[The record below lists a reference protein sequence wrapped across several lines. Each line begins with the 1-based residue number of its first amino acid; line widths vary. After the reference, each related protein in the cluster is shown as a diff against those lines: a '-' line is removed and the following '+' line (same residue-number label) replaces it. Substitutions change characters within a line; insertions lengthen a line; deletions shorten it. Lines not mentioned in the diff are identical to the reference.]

1 MTLYASFLYKY
12 CIMENSKNQGQI
24 AILDDEI
31 RGKKRPWK
39 PKKIRALKIADS
51 FQRLG
56 WEKKASRVRFCG
68 SSLAFLVEVETGAK
82 RLHDADF
89 CRERLCPMCQWRKS
103 MKIFHEVSRVMDV
116 VQQEHKNLV
125 PLFLTLTV
133 RNCPTDQLSETL
145 DTIFKGWYRLTNH
158 RKMQRIVR
166 GWFRALEVTYNED
179 LDTFHPHLHAVIMV
193 DRAYFQKNN
202 ADYMETADWVQM
214 WRTAAKLDYD
224 PVCDVRRVKGKRKK
238 AIAEVAKYTLKDTDF
253 IKPAPDLTDTLVY
266 FLSTGLKNRRLFAF
280 GGILKNIAKQLG
292 AESPDEGDLIH
303 VDDDAIRGDV
313 ATMLEVYHWN
323 FGIADYIRAGG

>member
-1 MTLYASFLYKY
+1 ML
-12 CIMENSKNQGQI
+12 
-24 AILDDEI
+24 LDDEKN
-31 RGKKRPWK
+31 GKKRPWK
-39 PKKIRALKIADS
+39 PKKIRALKVADS

-68 SSLAFLVEVETGAK
+68 SSLAFLVEVETGEK

-103 MKIFHEVSRVMDV
+103 LKVFQEVSKVMDV
-116 VQQEHKNLV
+116 VQQENKNLI

-133 RNCPTDQLSETL
+133 RNCPTDELSKTL
-145 DTIFKGWYRLTNH
+145 DIIFKGWYRLTNH
-158 RKMQRIVR
+158 RNMQRIVK
-166 GWFRALEVTYNED
+166 GWFRALEVTYND
-179 LDTFHPHLHAVIMV
+179 DSDTFHPHLHAVIMV
-193 DRAYFQKNN
+193 DKSYFK
-202 ADYMETADWVQM
+202 AGCKDYMETADWVQM

-224 PVCDVRRVKGKRKK
+224 PVCDVRRVKGKRKHK
-238 AIAEVAKYTLKDTDF
+238 AIAEVAKYTMKDTDF
-253 IKPAPDLTDTLVY
+253 IKEAPDLTDTLVY

-280 GGILKNIAKQLG
+280 GGILKDIAKQMG

-323 FGIADYIRAGG
+323 FGIADYVRAGG

>member
-1 MTLYASFLYKY
+1 ML
-12 CIMENSKNQGQI
+12 
-24 AILDDEI
+24 LDDEKN
-31 RGKKRPWK
+31 GKKRPWK
-39 PKKIRALKIADS
+39 PKKIRALKVADS

-68 SSLAFLVEVETGAK
+68 SSLAFLVEVETGEK

-103 MKIFHEVSRVMDV
+103 LKVFQEVSKVMDV
-116 VQQEHKNLV
+116 VQQENKNLI

-133 RNCPTDQLSETL
+133 RNCPTDELSKTL
-145 DTIFKGWYRLTNH
+145 DIIFKGWYRLTNH
-158 RKMQRIVR
+158 RKMQRIVK
-166 GWFRALEVTYNED
+166 GWFRALEVTYND
-179 LDTFHPHLHAVIMV
+179 DSDTFHPHLHAVIMV
-193 DRAYFQKNN
+193 DKSYFK
-202 ADYMETADWVQM
+202 AGCKDYMETADWVQM

-224 PVCDVRRVKGKRKK
+224 PVCDVRRVKGKRKHK
-238 AIAEVAKYTLKDTDF
+238 AIAEVAKYTMKDTDF
-253 IKPAPDLTDTLVY
+253 IKGAPDLTDTLVY
-266 FLSTGLKNRRLFAF
+266 FLSIGLKNRRLFAF
-280 GGILKNIAKQLG
+280 GGILKDIAKQLG
-292 AESPDEGDLIH
+292 AETPDEGDLIH

>member
-1 MTLYASFLYKY
+1 ML
-12 CIMENSKNQGQI
+12 
-24 AILDDEI
+24 LDDEKN
-31 RGKKRPWK
+31 GKKRPWK
-39 PKKIRALKIADS
+39 PKKIRALKVADS

-68 SSLAFLVEVETGAK
+68 SSLAFLVEVETGEK

-103 MKIFHEVSRVMDV
+103 LKVFQEVSKVMDV
-116 VQQEHKNLV
+116 VQQENKNLI

-133 RNCPTDQLSETL
+133 RNCPTDELSKTL
-145 DTIFKGWYRLTNH
+145 DIIFKGWYRLTNH
-158 RKMQRIVR
+158 RKMQRIVK
-166 GWFRALEVTYNED
+166 GWFRALEVTYND
-179 LDTFHPHLHAVIMV
+179 DSDTFHPHLHAVIMV
-193 DRAYFQKNN
+193 DKSYFK
-202 ADYMETADWVQM
+202 AGCKDYMETADWVQM

-224 PVCDVRRVKGKRKK
+224 PVCDVRRVKGKRKHK
-238 AIAEVAKYTLKDTDF
+238 AIAEVAKYTMKDTDF
-253 IKPAPDLTDTLVY
+253 IKEAPDLTDTLVY

-280 GGILKNIAKQLG
+280 GGILKDIAKQMG

-323 FGIADYIRAGG
+323 FGIADYVRAGG

>member
-1 MTLYASFLYKY
+1 ML
-12 CIMENSKNQGQI
+12 
-24 AILDDEI
+24 LDDEKN
-31 RGKKRPWK
+31 GKKRPWK
-39 PKKIRALKIADS
+39 PKKIRALKVADS

-56 WEKKASRVRFCG
+56 WEKKATRVRFCG
-68 SSLAFLVEVETGAK
+68 SSLVFLVEVETGEK

-103 MKIFHEVSRVMDV
+103 LKVFQEVSKVMDV
-116 VQQEHKNLV
+116 VQQENKNLI

-133 RNCPTDQLSETL
+133 RNCPTDELSKTL
-145 DTIFKGWYRLTNH
+145 DIIFKGWYRLTNH

-179 LDTFHPHLHAVIMV
+179 SDTFHPHLHAVIMV
-193 DRAYFQKNN
+193 DRTYFQKNN
-202 ADYMETADWVQM
+202 TDYMETSDWVQM

-224 PVCDVRRVKGKRKK
+224 PVCDVRRVKGKRKHK

-323 FGIADYIRAGG
+323 FGIADYVRAGG